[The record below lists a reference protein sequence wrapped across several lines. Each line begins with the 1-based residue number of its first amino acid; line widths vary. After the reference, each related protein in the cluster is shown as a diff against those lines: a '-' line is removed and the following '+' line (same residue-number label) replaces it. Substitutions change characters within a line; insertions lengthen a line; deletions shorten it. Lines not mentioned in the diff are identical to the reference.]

1 MVEEWTE
8 YTRFLTTLLAILD
21 PFFAI
26 PVFLAL
32 TEGRSPADR
41 ARTAT
46 VTVLTVLAV
55 LLTAAIAG
63 EAILGLLGTS
73 LPSFRV
79 GGGLVLL
86 MMSIAMLGT
95 QEDPWRHTREER
107 EAAAGKAT
115 VAVVPLATPLLAGPG
130 AISAVIIEMHGNPA
144 LGHRAAVVATIAL
157 ACLLLW
163 VMLLLATSI
172 GRAMGPLAMK
182 VANRL
187 LGLLLAAIS
196 VEIMAGGLKEL
207 FPVLGG

>member
-1 MVEEWTE
+1 MAEHWTE

-32 TEGRSPADR
+32 TEGRGPGDR

-55 LLTAAIAG
+55 LLATALAG
-63 EAILGLLGTS
+63 EPLLRLLGTS

-86 MMSIAMLGT
+86 MMSISMLST
-95 QEDPWRHTREER
+95 LEDPWRHTREER
-107 EAAAGKAT
+107 EAAVGKAT
-115 VAVVPLATPLLAGPG
+115 VAVVPLAIPLLAGPG
-130 AISAVIIEMHGNPA
+130 AISAVIIEMHRSPV
-144 LGHRAAVVATIAL
+144 LGHRAAVLATIVL

-163 VMLLLATSI
+163 LMLLLAVPI

-207 FPVLGG
+207 FPGLQG